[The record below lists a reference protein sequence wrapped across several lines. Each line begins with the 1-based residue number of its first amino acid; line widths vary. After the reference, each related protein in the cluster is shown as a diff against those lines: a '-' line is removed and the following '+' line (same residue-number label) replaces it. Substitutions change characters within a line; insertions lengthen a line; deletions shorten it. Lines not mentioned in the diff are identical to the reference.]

1 MTTLTSASGSAPISG
16 AGGVWPAP
24 SRRPAAA
31 AAGWSFTAADVLRAV
46 RSRLILVLFIWLL
59 VIGAT
64 IGATALWIK
73 YDPEYRAT
81 AYVKVESLDA
91 GDPMDEQRRG
101 GKTPA
106 ELEMLVKDQA
116 VVVTSTDVL
125 GDVLQEPDVKNTVWY
140 RDMMAKQKDDPS
152 IDPVTELNNI
162 LSVAPIPNTS
172 FLQVQVSGQVP
183 SDLPFIANTVVAK
196 YIDKVNSSQKTRYRA
211 DLDRLTK
218 ETDDARKLL
227 ETQNDNLDKLRS
239 QLPASMMTAGGINP
253 IAEKMA
259 TLEGLRTELEM
270 AKLGRKQTYESLR
283 EMKPEELPITADMQ
297 ASINADPILLDLRTR
312 LDSAKGY
319 LDQLLSRYGPNHR
332 EAKNAAMTIQ
342 TLTDRLNSAT
352 MDRMSEFRNQ
362 MLQTAQ
368 NDYYQAQE
376 QEQRV
381 AEQKEQVEAQQRDLD
396 SKYARYIRELEERE
410 RLNEAYRGYLAQRD
424 YLNMLL
430 RREKAVRITQAQTAK
445 APTKRHSPQWILNVP
460 VGIAVGLMLAVGL
473 AVLLEV
479 MDTSVRTP
487 RDLSRHV
494 GLSVLSSIPNVDDE
508 EMEIGRIEMASIEA
522 PHSIIAETFRQL
534 RTNLFFSA
542 PVEHQGVLLI
552 TSNGAND
559 GKTTI
564 AVNLAAAVAMSG
576 RRVLLIDANFRRPGL
591 KKLFPSLK
599 DTGLSNVLIGQSKL
613 SDVIVASE
621 VPGLD
626 LVGSGPTPPNP
637 AELLGSGYL
646 RDLIA
651 DARSRYDQ
659 VIFDGPPA
667 LLVSDALV
675 LAGAVD
681 GVVLVCRFRNTSRG
695 ALIRAKS
702 QLDAINARVLGA
714 VLNAIQ
720 TTRGGYFRKHYRAF
734 YDYKP
739 EEDEG
744 DEAPKRR
751 LPDKDEAE
759 EVKKIG
765 DQLEAMDPNPASHD
779 ENEIADQIARENQK
793 SARGDRDDDKG

>member
-1 MTTLTSASGSAPISG
+1 
-16 AGGVWPAP
+16 V
-24 SRRPAAA
+24 RRPAGPSST
-31 AAGWSFTAADVLRAV
+31 GWSFTAADVLRAV

-59 VIGAT
+59 IVGAT
-64 IGATALWIK
+64 IGLTALWIQ
-73 YDPEYRAT
+73 YDPEFRST

-91 GDPMDEQRRG
+91 GDPMAEQRG
-101 GKTPA
+101 IGKTPA

-116 VVVTSTDVL
+116 VVVTSADVL
-125 GDVLQEPDVKNTVWY
+125 AETLQMPDVKGTVWY
-140 RDMMAKQKDDPS
+140 RDMVAKQKDDPS
-152 IDPVTELNNI
+152 IDLVTELNNI

-172 FLQVQVSGQVP
+172 FLQVQVQGKVP
-183 SDLPFIANTVVAK
+183 ADLPLIANAVVAK
-196 YIDKVNSSQKTRYRA
+196 YIDKVNELQKTRYRSE
-211 DLDRLTK
+211 LDRLTK
-218 ETDDARKLL
+218 ETDDARRLL
-227 ETQNDNLDKLRS
+227 ETQNDTLDKLRT
-239 QLPASMMTAGGINP
+239 QLPASLMTAGGINQVTD
-253 IAEKMA
+253 ELA
-259 TLEGLRTELEM
+259 TIKGLQTELEM
-270 AKLGRKQTYESLR
+270 AKLGRKQVYESLR

-297 ASINADPILLDLRTR
+297 AAINSDPVLLDLRSR
-312 LDSAKGY
+312 LDSARGY

-332 EAKNAAMTIQ
+332 EAKNAQTMID
-342 TLTDRLNSAT
+342 TLTERLNSTT
-352 MDRMSEFRNQ
+352 MDRLTEFRNQ
-362 MLQTAQ
+362 MIQTAQ

-376 QEQRV
+376 QEQRL
-381 AEQKEQVEAQQRDLD
+381 AERLETAEAKQRDLD
-396 SKYARYIRELEERE
+396 AKYARYLRDLEERE
-410 RLNEAYRGYLAQRD
+410 RLNENYRSFLAQRE
-424 YLNMLL
+424 YFNMQV
-430 RREKAVRITQAQTAK
+430 RREKAVRITQYQRAQT
-445 APTKRHSPQWILNVP
+445 PTKRHSPQWILNVP
-460 VGIAVGLMLAVGL
+460 VGVAIGLMLAVGL

-494 GLSVLSSIPNVDDE
+494 GLPVLSSIPNIDDE
-508 EMEIGRIEMASIEA
+508 EMEIGRVEMASIEA

-542 PVEHQGVLLI
+542 PVEHQGVILI
-552 TSNGAND
+552 TSNGADD
-559 GKTTI
+559 GKTTV

-576 RRVLLIDANFRRPGL
+576 RRVLLVDANFRRPAL
-591 KKLFPSLK
+591 KRLFPVIK
-599 DTGLSNVLIGQSKL
+599 ETGLSNVLIGQSKL

-695 ALIRAKS
+695 ALIRAKA

-734 YDYKP
+734 YDYKAD
-739 EEDEG
+739 EEEA
-744 DEAPKRR
+744 EAPKRS
-751 LPDKDEAE
+751 LPDKQASDDEKSD
-759 EVKKIG
+759 EVQAIG
-765 DQLEAMDPNPASHD
+765 DQLEAMGPSPASHD
-779 ENEIADQIARENQK
+779 ESEVADQIARENQK
-793 SARGDRDDDKG
+793 SARGDRDNDAT

>member
-1 MTTLTSASGSAPISG
+1 MT
-16 AGGVWPAP
+16 
-24 SRRPAAA
+24 
-31 AAGWSFTAADVLRAV
+31 
-46 RSRLILVLFIWLL
+46 
-59 VIGAT
+59 
-64 IGATALWIK
+64 
-73 YDPEYRAT
+73 
-81 AYVKVESLDA
+81 
-91 GDPMDEQRRG
+91 EQRG
-101 GKTPA
+101 GGTRSPA

-116 VVVTSTDVL
+116 VVVTSADVL
-125 GDVLQEPDVKNTVWY
+125 TDALGMPDVKGTVWY
-140 RDMMAKQKDDPS
+140 RDLVAKQKDDPS
-152 IDPVTELNNI
+152 IDLVTELNSI

-172 FLQVQVSGQVP
+172 FLQVQVSGKVP
-183 SDLPFIANTVVAK
+183 ADLPLIANAVVAK
-196 YIDKVNSSQKTRYRA
+196 YIDKVNELQKTRYRGE
-211 DLDRLTK
+211 LDRLTK
-218 ETDDARKLL
+218 ETDDSRKLL
-227 ETQNDNLDKLRS
+227 ETQNDTLDKLRT

-253 IAEKMA
+253 ISEEMA
-259 TLEGLRTELEM
+259 TVRGLKTELEM
-270 AKLGRKQTYESLR
+270 AKLGRKQVYESLK
-283 EMKPEELPITADMQ
+283 EMKPEELPVTAEMQ
-297 ASINADPILLDLRTR
+297 ASINADPVLLDLRSR
-312 LDSAKGY
+312 LDSARSY
-319 LDQLLSRYGPNHR
+319 LEQLLSRYGPNHR
-332 EAKNAAMTIQ
+332 EAKNATTTIQ
-342 TLTDRLNSAT
+342 ALTDRLNSTT
-352 MDRMSEFRNQ
+352 MDRLTDFRNQ
-362 MLQTAQ
+362 MVQTAQ

-376 QEQRV
+376 QEQRL
-381 AEQKEQVEAQQRDLD
+381 AERLETVEAQQRDLD
-396 SKYARYIRELEERE
+396 AKYARYLRDLEERD
-410 RLNEAYRGYLAQRD
+410 RLNENYRGYLAQRE

-430 RREKAVRITQAQTAK
+430 RREKAVRITQYQRAQT
-445 APTKRHSPQWILNVP
+445 PTKRHSPQWILNVP
-460 VGIAVGLMLAVGL
+460 VGIAIGLMLAVGL

-508 EMEIGRIEMASIEA
+508 EMEIGQIEMASIES

-542 PVEHQGVLLI
+542 PVEHQGVLLV
-552 TSNGAND
+552 TSNGAHD
-559 GKTTI
+559 GKTTV

-576 RRVLLIDANFRRPGL
+576 RRVLLIDANFRRPSL
-591 KKLFPSLK
+591 KRLFPVLK
-599 DTGLSNVLIGQSKL
+599 ETGLSNVLIGQSKL

-695 ALIRAKS
+695 ALIRAKA

-734 YDYKP
+734 YDYKAD
-739 EEDEG
+739 EEEVD
-744 DEAPKRR
+744 APTKRR
-751 LPDKDEAE
+751 LPDKEKSDEVAA
-759 EVKKIG
+759 IG
-765 DQLEAMDPNPASHD
+765 DQLEAMDPTPASHD

-793 SARGDRDDDKG
+793 SARGDRDDEKG